1 MRRYGPRV
9 LILFLWVFLLSTA
22 DGASG
27 AETWITDVKTGCKI
41 GYVST
46 TGSTLTSATWNGPI
60 VNGKAQGKGTFTFIL
75 HGQNGTDPVGE
86 GRGEMSA
93 GLLNGEASLRWA
105 NGDSYEGSW
114 VKGLWNGKGIYKRA
128 DGSSYDGEWLNGE
141 TSGKGVYTWSNG
153 NRYEGD
159 WLKGV
164 RSGEGILKD
173 KEGKILYE
181 GLWKDDKPVVKL
193 KTDNVLGIPWG
204 ASQKTVESIMNQRPE
219 TKNMGK
225 GTRKNAVQCSYTTTF
240 NGNSATAAIFL
251 QQDQMYWVRV
261 ILPSRTVSEATSRYD
276 DFKQGLISRYDLPME
291 EKGSGSEAFTRW
303 SLGEEHVLTLG
314 MGKSQTGTEPPVPV
328 VCLDYVHK
336 PTFDLVENNGKPKK
350 ISDF

>member
-1 MRRYGPRV
+1 MQRHG
-9 LILFLWVFLLSTA
+9 LQGLMIFLWIFLLSTTNR
-22 DGASG
+22 ASG
-27 AETWITDVKTGCKI
+27 AETWVTDVKTGCKI

-46 TGSTLTSATWNGPI
+46 TGSILTSATWNGPI

-173 KEGKILYE
+173 KEGKILHE

-204 ASQKTVESIMNQRPE
+204 ASQKTVASIMSQRPE
-219 TKNMGK
+219 TKSIGK
-225 GTRKNAVQCSYTTTF
+225 GTRKGAVQCDYTTTF

-251 QQDQMYWVRV
+251 HQDQMYWVRV
-261 ILPSRTVSEATSRYD
+261 IISNKIDCEATSQYE
-276 DFKQGLISRYDLPME
+276 DFKQGLINRYGLPME
-291 EKGSGSEAFTRW
+291 EKGSGSEALTRW
-303 SLGEEHVLTLG
+303 SLGEEHVLTLA
-314 MGKSQTGTEPPVPV
+314 MGKNRTGTAPWVSV

-336 PTFDLVENNGKPKK
+336 PTDDLVENKGKPKN